1 VRPRRPVV
9 DRLRVQLS
17 EREVSMVEPVPDE
30 MMGGEII
37 KAQLREQT
45 RWGAPLR

>member
-1 VRPRRPVV
+1 
-9 DRLRVQLS
+9 
-17 EREVSMVEPVPDE
+17 MVESAPDE
-30 MMGGEII
+30 MVGGKII